1 MEWQDDDSLAW
12 DARGWIQDFQEAAFE
27 SDHEIIHEL
36 RIAVYEHTLRLVAAG
51 CMKLDDGRELELPL
65 RGALA
70 DETVLYDAPPRIAAA
85 ANRTGAMQV
94 RVVAGD
100 TLEVAKELVKAGL
113 DPLVLNMANRHN
125 PGGGVV
131 EGAGAQEEYLF
142 RCSDYYRS
150 LYQFTDY
157 ALEYGVQ
164 PHPTHRYPL
173 NRETGGVYSPGV
185 TIFRASEAMGYQL
198 IEQPWQ
204 VSFVAVAAINRPRL
218 VTSPDS
224 HLKLDRPFV
233 EPTRQKIR
241 TIFRI
246 AVAHGHRNLVLG
258 AFGCGAFCNPPAHM
272 AQLFHEVL
280 REDEFHSCFDQVV
293 FAIRDDHNSYKWCN
307 PEGNLV
313 PFQREFS
320 EDSR

>member
-1 MEWQDDDSLAW
+1 MEWQDDDSLSW

-27 SDHEIIHEL
+27 KDHEVIHEL
-36 RIAVYEHTLRLVAAG
+36 RVAVYEHTLRLVDAG
-51 CMKLDDGRELELPL
+51 CMILDDGREIELPL
-65 RGALA
+65 RAKLA
-70 DETVLYDAPPRIAAA
+70 EETMLYDAPPHVATGT
-85 ANRTGAMQV
+85 NRTGATQV
-94 RVVAGD
+94 KVVAGD
-100 TLEVAKELVKAGL
+100 TLEVARGMVDAGL
-113 DPLVLNMANRHN
+113 NPLVLNMANRQN
-125 PGGGVV
+125 PGGGVT

-157 ALEYGVQ
+157 AQEYEVQ

-185 TIFRASEAMGYQL
+185 TVFRASEAMGYRL
-198 IEQPWQ
+198 IEHPWQ

-224 HLKLDRPFV
+224 DLKIDSHLV
-233 EPTRQKIR
+233 EPTKQKIR

-280 REDEFHSCFDQVV
+280 REAEFHTCFDQVV

-320 EDSR
+320 GAGR